1 MFCLILPVTAFSQIY
16 FTTAEHA
23 HTKAVLM
30 LSSSASNRQT
40 VTANEA
46 LPVTCCMSLSAAGI
60 SYRQLQPDGML
71 PLASQEGSTSQQK
84 MSG

>member
-1 MFCLILPVTAFSQIY
+1 MHILKQFLCL
-16 FTTAEHA
+16 
-23 HTKAVLM
+23 AVQL
-30 LSSSASNRQT
+30 ATGKQ

-46 LPVTCCMSLSAAGI
+46 LPVTCCTSLSAAGI